1 MVDSTGLNALANPHR
16 QSLLRIGQPLIDQ
29 LQLKS
34 FVMLYRKIHALTSLF
49 AFAFLAGC
57 TSPPSGLDLSLK
69 RPTAHGLYVV
79 EVQPLANT
87 IAINKIHSWEAKVTL
102 ATGEPVTGARIT
114 VGGGMPQHGHGYPTQ
129 PRMTKELGDGR
140 YLIEGMKFSMIGWWE
155 LKLDIASSAGADKV
169 TFNTVIGQQ

>member
-1 MVDSTGLNALANPHR
+1 
-16 QSLLRIGQPLIDQ
+16 
-29 LQLKS
+29 
-34 FVMLYRKIHALTSLF
+34 MLHRKIFGLTCLL

-57 TSPPSGLDLSLK
+57 MSPPTGLDLSSK
-69 RPTAHGLYVV
+69 RPTEQRLYMV
-79 EVQPLANT
+79 EVRSLANP

-102 ATGEPVTGARIT
+102 PTGEPVTGARIA

-129 PRMTKELGDGR
+129 PRVTKELGEGR
-140 YLIEGMKFSMIGWWE
+140 YLIEGMKFSMTGWWE